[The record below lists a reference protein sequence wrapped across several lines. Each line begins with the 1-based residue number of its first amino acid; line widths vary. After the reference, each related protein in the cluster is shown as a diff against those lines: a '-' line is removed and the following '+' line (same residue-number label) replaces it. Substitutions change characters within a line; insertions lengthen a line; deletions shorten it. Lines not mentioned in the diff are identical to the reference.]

1 MSALTVF
8 VHYSLLARHQ
18 QCVSQL
24 IVPAHC
30 TVHNREGSRKWQP
43 GGQVARKK
51 QAGEAVV
58 MVAKVVVVV
67 VEVVVTLVGVVSV
80 VANMREREWQAIVT
94 RRGG

>member
-24 IVPAHC
+24 IVPARIL
-30 TVHNREGSRKWQP
+30 HNREASRKWQP
-43 GGQVARKK
+43 GGQVARKV

-58 MVAKVVVVV
+58 MVAKVVVAVIK
-67 VEVVVTLVGVVSV
+67 VVVTLVRVVRV
-80 VANMREREWQAIVT
+80 VANMREGEWQAIVS

>member
-8 VHYSLLARHQ
+8 VYYSLLARHQ

-30 TVHNREGSRKWQP
+30 TLHNREALRKWQP
-43 GGQVARKK
+43 GGQVARKV

-67 VEVVVTLVGVVSV
+67 VVVVEVVVRVVRM
-80 VANMREREWQAIVT
+80 VANMREGEWQAIVT
-94 RRGG
+94 RRRG